1 MVKKKT
7 KSVTL
12 DEELLNWYDKQENSS
27 KEIRNAIKIYIMLKK
42 ELNSNDIEFRTRKAI
57 KYYKRIEKEFEEN
70 IGINLNDNTNYNKEK
85 NKNKINKSEIR
96 KENDILENKIDN
108 L

>member
-1 MVKKKT
+1 VVKKKT

-12 DEELLNWYDKQENSS
+12 DEELLSWYDKQENAS
-27 KEIRNAIKIYIMLKK
+27 KEIRNAIKIYIILKK

-57 KYYKRIEKEFEEN
+57 KYYKRLEKEFEEN
-70 IGINLNDNTNYNKEK
+70 IGINLNDNINYNKGK
-85 NKNKINKSEIR
+85 NQEEINKSKNK
-96 KENDILENKIDN
+96 KEEDVLEKKIDN